1 MLVRLWHRLSAHRKR
16 QFSIIVILVT
26 LSALAEVVSLGA
38 VLPFLGVLTAPE
50 RVIRSP
56 RIAPLIRWLGVDT
69 TGQLVLVL
77 ACAFALTAIAAG
89 VLRMTSLWVSTRV
102 AYATGA
108 DFSAEVYRRTL
119 YQTYQVQIGRNSS
132 ELISG
137 ITGKVAETV
146 NVLNQLLTLFSSTV
160 LLVFIMGALFVI
172 DPLIATLAIAG
183 FGGGYTVITVLA
195 RRRLRRNS
203 ERIAHEHTQVVK
215 ALQEGL
221 GGIRDVLL
229 DGTQPVY
236 CDIYRKADRP
246 LRRAQGDTVFASM
259 SPRFAMEA
267 LGMVLIAALAYGI
280 SRSAGGLAAAL
291 PVLGALALGAQRL
304 LPALQQAYAAWAI
317 IIGSQSSLRKTLE
330 LLEQPMPRDASLPV
344 PLPLPFTDHA
354 RFKSVSFRYSSS
366 GPLVLDDFDLT
377 IPKGIRMGLVGAT
390 GSGKT
395 TALDVLMGL
404 LPPTTGKLLVD
415 GEAVTGSRVRAW
427 QRSIAH
433 VPQNIFL
440 ADASLAENIAF
451 GVVPGEI
458 DMLRVQKA
466 ARQAQ
471 IAEFIEATPEGYA
484 AKVGE
489 RGVRLSGGQRQ
500 RIGIARAL
508 YKLANVLVFDEA
520 TSALDNAT
528 EQSVMDAIGGLDR
541 DLTILLIAHRLT
553 TVRTCDVI
561 VEIDRGRVVA
571 QGTYDELLEL
581 SPSFRKMVRT
591 VV

>member
-1 MLVRLWHRLSAHRKR
+1 MNSVR
-16 QFSIIVILVT
+16 F
-26 LSALAEVVSLGA
+26 
-38 VLPFLGVLTAPE
+38 
-50 RVIRSP
+50 
-56 RIAPLIRWLGVDT
+56 APLIRWLGIT
-69 TGQLVLVL
+69 TTDRLVLVL
-77 ACAFALTAIAAG
+77 ASAFALTAIVAG
-89 VLRMTSLWVSTRV
+89 ALRMTSLWVSTRV

-137 ITGKVAETV
+137 ITGKVSETV
-146 NVLNQLLTLFSSTV
+146 NILNQLLLLLSSSV
-160 LLVFIMGALFVI
+160 LLVFIMCALFVI
-172 DPLIATLAIAG
+172 DPVVAGLAMAG
-183 FGGGYTVITVLA
+183 FGGGYTVITVFA

-229 DGTQPVY
+229 DGTQPIY
-236 CDIYRKADRP
+236 CDIYGKADRA
-246 LRRAQGDTVFASM
+246 LRHAQGDTIFASA

-267 LGMVLIAALAYGI
+267 LGMMLIAALAYGI
-280 SRSAGGLAAAL
+280 SRSAGGVAAAL
-291 PVLGALALGAQRL
+291 PVLGALALGAQRM
-304 LPALQQAYAAWAI
+304 LPVLQQTYSSWASI
-317 IIGSQSSLRKTLE
+317 VGSQSSLHKTLE
-330 LLEQPMPRDASLPV
+330 LLEQPMPREASLPL
-344 PLPLPFTDHA
+344 PPPLPFSDHA
-354 RFKSVSFRYSSS
+354 RFKSVSFRYSSN
-366 GPLVLDDFDLT
+366 GPLVLDNFDLT
-377 IPKGIRMGLVGAT
+377 IPKGIRMGLVGTT

-395 TALDVLMGL
+395 TALDLLMGL
-404 LPPTTGKLLVD
+404 LRPTTGELLVD
-415 GEAVTGSRVRAW
+415 GEPVTGSRVRAW

-440 ADASLAENIAF
+440 ADTSLAENIAF
-451 GVVPGEI
+451 GVVPDEI
-458 DMLRVQKA
+458 DMSRVQRA

-471 IAEFIEATPEGYA
+471 IAEFIEARPEGYA

-508 YKLANVLVFDEA
+508 YKLASVLVFDEA

-541 DLTILLIAHRLT
+541 ELTILLIAHRLT
-553 TVRTCDVI
+553 TVRRCDVI
-561 VEIDRGRVVA
+561 VEIDRGRVVS
-571 QGTYDELLEL
+571 QGTYDQLLES